1 MRTPKGVWEI
11 VFYAGTIL
19 YIVNILCVLL
29 SGNCMF
35 ITTTDVYNYLS
46 MMLNAVFLI
55 VFYNFLKKGS
65 LTTRYLAI
73 MFSALVIFPFL
84 IALATGGV
92 KF

>member
-1 MRTPKGVWEI
+1 MRNPKGVWEI
-11 VFYAGTIL
+11 VFYAGIVI
-19 YIVNILCVLL
+19 YIVNILCVLI

-35 ITTTDVYNYLS
+35 VKTTDVYNYLS

-73 MFSALVIFPFL
+73 MFSALVVFPLL
-84 IALATGGV
+84 IAIATGGV
-92 KF
+92 TF